1 VACGGTQRASVPY
14 GRSAMRSCSFVHV
27 GVAALLGA
35 ATVAALGT
43 IRDVGAVDSNPAST
57 FVPITPCRLAD
68 TRADSTVGGRSTPIG
83 AAESVTFAVW
93 GVNGNCTIPST
104 ATGIATNVTI
114 DNPNADSY
122 LTVYPADASPR
133 PTASNLNFTATSS
146 PTPNQVT
153 VGLSAA
159 GAIAAYNN
167 GGTVDVIIDIVGYYQ
182 SADVPEAPI
191 QQTVVLLGESAVLVK
206 GAGTSAGI
214 NGCFGMDG
222 LGVLVI
228 PVALPAGAT
237 ITGAVAK
244 YLDSGAGTVT
254 LSLRYANVGVALSAA
269 SADAASVDGST
280 SAPLSL
286 VDHPSVSS
294 TAAYF
299 VQAAFSGGSGFSLKL
314 CGAEVTYTL
323 PS

>member
-1 VACGGTQRASVPY
+1 
-14 GRSAMRSCSFVHV
+14 MRSFRFVHV

-35 ATVAALGT
+35 ATVAAIGT
-43 IRDVGAVDSNPAST
+43 LHDVSAGSNPAST

-68 TRADSTVGGRSTPIG
+68 TRADSTVGGRSTPVG

-93 GVNGNCTIPST
+93 GVNGNCNIPST

-122 LTVYPADASPR
+122 LTVYPADAQPR

-159 GAIAAYNN
+159 GAIAVYNN

-182 SADVPEAPI
+182 PAELPKQPVTE
-191 QQTVVLLGESAVLVK
+191 TLVLIGESAVLTK
-206 GAGTSAGI
+206 GSGLSAGI
-214 NGCFGMDG
+214 NGCFGLDG
-222 LGVLVI
+222 LGTLAI
-228 PVALPAGAT
+228 PVNLPVGAT
-237 ITGAVAK
+237 ITGALVK
-244 YLDSGAGTVT
+244 YLDTGAGTVT
-254 LSLRYANVGVALSAA
+254 LSLRYANVGISVTPA
-269 SADAASVDGST
+269 SADAASVDGGT
-280 SAPLSL
+280 SAPLTL
-286 VDHPSVSS
+286 VDHPAVSS

-299 VQAAFSGGSGFSLKL
+299 IQAGFSGGSGFSLKL

-323 PS
+323 PA